1 MCRTACSSPPLLKT
15 SKNLKEHIITNW
27 AILLIWEIL
36 RCLRILKVVQE
47 SRSTQ
52 WLRTIRRPEPT
63 NWALWARD
71 LQLRYEHGYCQ
82 GTSLTVLSLA
92 QAPRSSSHV
101 MHRDEV
107 KTQPNWSDL
116 FRSKQYGGS
125 GAALSI
131 GGHERRDS
139 CPTVVWFRSIMWKWI
154 EGSGWQNFLLVLVNN
169 GDQCYQQTT
178 TGYVLIMHCTFKLQS
193 SKVCTKASKRSEIAG
208 GTNTTRT
215 ERGRLFSDAFHSNS
229 CVPLCICLLLPCVLW
244 YWIYITTRL
253 VNMNMSAFI
262 CGIQRILVYGIT

>member
-107 KTQPNWSDL
+107 KTQPNWS
-116 FRSKQYGGS
+116 FPIKTIWR
-125 GAALSI
+125 
-131 GGHERRDS
+131 ERRGTINWW
-139 CPTVVWFRSIMWKWI
+139 PW
-154 EGSGWQNFLLVLVNN
+154 EAGQLPNGGLVQEYNV
-169 GDQCYQQTT
+169 
-178 TGYVLIMHCTFKLQS
+178 
-193 SKVCTKASKRSEIAG
+193 KVDRRIWLAE
-208 GTNTTRT
+208 
-215 ERGRLFSDAFHSNS
+215 L
-229 CVPLCICLLLPCVLW
+229 PLGP
-244 YWIYITTRL
+244 
-253 VNMNMSAFI
+253 
-262 CGIQRILVYGIT
+262 GE